1 MEKKLQS
8 LESCEFKLD
17 AESGIF
23 SGYASK
29 FNGIDSYGDT
39 ILPGAYAE
47 TLKNRQRPVA
57 MYFNHV
63 STRSDMPA
71 KIGMWLGAEEDD
83 YGLKMQGQLTIGH
96 PTANAVLAS
105 MKNGTING
113 LSIGFRIP
121 PGGSEKEGKLR
132 KLKRIDL
139 VEVSIVEEPAD
150 GGALID
156 RTSIK
161 SAVDGF
167 KTLAD
172 VENYLREA
180 CNFSSSAASDFVS
193 KTRIIVRSE
202 SDGESVKATVVS
214 MLKSL
219 DTLNIPNLKGLT
231 HDNRHQRT

>member
-1 MEKKLQS
+1 MEKKLHS
-8 LESCEFKLD
+8 FESCEFKLD
-17 AESGIF
+17 ADRGTF
-23 SGYASK
+23 TGYASK

-47 TLKNRQRPVA
+47 TLKNRARPVA

-63 STRSDMPA
+63 SMRSDMPA
-71 KIGMWLGAEEDD
+71 KIGTWIGYEEDD
-83 YGLKMQGQLTIGH
+83 YGLKMEGQLTIGH

-113 LSIGFRIP
+113 LSIGFRVP
-121 PGGSEKEGKLR
+121 PGGSEKEGRIR

-150 GGALID
+150 AGAIID

-161 SAVDGF
+161 SAVDSF

-172 VENYLREA
+172 VETYLREA
-180 CNFSSSAASDFVS
+180 CSFSATAASDFVS

-202 SDGESVKATVVS
+202 SDGESVKATVAS

-219 DTLNIPNLKGLT
+219 DTLTIPNLKGLT
-231 HDNRHQRT
+231 YDNRNLRA

>member
-1 MEKKLQS
+1 MERKLQN
-8 LESCEFKLD
+8 LAACEFKLD
-17 AESGIF
+17 AEAGTF
-23 SGYASK
+23 TGYASK

-47 TLKNRQRPVA
+47 TLKNRQRPIG
-57 MYFNHV
+57 MYFNHL
-63 STRSDMPA
+63 SARGDMPA
-71 KIGMWLGAEEDD
+71 KIGVWTGYEEDD

-121 PGGSEKEGKLR
+121 PGGSEKEGRIR

-150 GGALID
+150 SGATID

-167 KTLAD
+167 ETLAD
-172 VENYLREA
+172 VESYLREA
-180 CNFSSSAASDFVS
+180 CNFSATAAKDFVS
-193 KTRIIVRSE
+193 KTRIIVRRE
-202 SDGESVKATVVS
+202 AEGESVKAAMASV
-214 MLKSL
+214 LKSL
-219 DTLNIPNLKGLT
+219 DSLTIPNLKGLT
-231 HDNRHQRT
+231 HDNRNSRT